1 MNIYIYTHV
10 YHIYIYIYTY
20 TYTCIHMHTHV
31 HRHIHMCTHH
41 PHYVGTSQFLLHRR
55 SSTFF
60 RGKMPCMTTTN
71 MLCFFRDLSTFSH
84 VLTIA
89 SCTLGN
95 SHPVTPKAVNTMS
108 FPRRTW
114 KTSEFEGSSS
124 KCSDEFWQSYLAG
137 WWFGTWILYNFM
149 TFHHIWDVI
158 LPIDEL
164 GSSPPAVFF
173 ISGSSAVGLHDL
185 GVPISIAIENG
196 HL

>member
-1 MNIYIYTHV
+1 MYSTSMNIYIYTCVSHI
-10 YHIYIYIYTY
+10 YIHIHIYIYMYTYAY
-20 TYTCIHMHTHV
+20 TYTCVHTIHIMLA
-31 HRHIHMCTHH
+31 RPSFYCIDDH
-41 PHYVGTSQFLLHRR
+41 PHSFGVKCHAWLPPTCYV
-55 SSTFF
+55 
-60 RGKMPCMTTTN
+60 
-71 MLCFFRDLSTFSH
+71 FFRDLSTFSH

-164 GSSPPAVFF
+164 GSSPPAVFL
-173 ISGSSAVGLHDL
+173 SVD
-185 GVPISIAIENG
+185 
-196 HL
+196 HLLSDCMTWGYQFP